1 MKVKICGVQ
10 SIEEAVRLAE
20 MDVDFVGLNFVP
32 TSSRNID
39 LSAGKTIAESLKNT
53 PTRVVALFQDH
64 PLEVV
69 QEYIHAINP
78 DLVQL
83 HGEEDD
89 EYIAKLNV
97 PVIKSIT
104 SGREM
109 TSLSQYYLLDRISRG
124 QGPVIDAAVAAAV
137 VEKYP
142 ESVFLAGGLTPDNL
156 LEILMQARPFGIDIA
171 GGVRTANVLDFEKVT
186 KILNIVRS
194 VS

>member
-10 SIEEAVRLAE
+10 SIEEAMQLAE
-20 MDVDFVGLNFVP
+20 MGVDFVGLNFVS
-32 TSSRNID
+32 TSSRYID
-39 LSAGKTIAESLKNT
+39 LPTGKAIAESLKNT
-53 PTRVVALFQDH
+53 PTLTVALFQDH

-69 QEYIHAINP
+69 QDYIHAIRP

-83 HGEEDD
+83 HGEERD
-89 EYIAKLNV
+89 EYIAQLSA

-104 SGREM
+104 SGREV

-124 QGPVIDAAVAAAV
+124 QGPVIDVIVAAAI

-142 ESVFLAGGLTPDNL
+142 ESVFLAGGLTSENLPD
-156 LEILMQARPFGIDIA
+156 ILMRVRPFGIDIA
-171 GGVRTANVLDFEKVT
+171 DGVRTGNVLDFEKVK

-194 VS
+194 AS